1 MHLQVATQDQEDRG
15 KRPVDRLRRVQAV
28 SEGGGGGEGGWDGC
42 RSGLSELGGGARGH
56 AIPQIL
62 TDQLNLNQGVDYVH
76 HITTYPPGFSD
87 LPTALDLVAA

>member
-42 RSGLSELGGGARGH
+42 RSGLSEPGGEGAC
-56 AIPQIL
+56 Q
-62 TDQLNLNQGVDYVH
+62 
-76 HITTYPPGFSD
+76 PPRF
-87 LPTALDLVAA
+87 